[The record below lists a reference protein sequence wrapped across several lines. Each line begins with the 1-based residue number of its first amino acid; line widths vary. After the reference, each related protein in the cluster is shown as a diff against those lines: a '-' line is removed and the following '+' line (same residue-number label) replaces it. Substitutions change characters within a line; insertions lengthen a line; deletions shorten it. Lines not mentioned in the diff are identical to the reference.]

1 VLSRQVIT
9 TTLVQAFSRRARQ
22 CICAYHALHDQQQ
35 TGTDSATDS
44 KITVP
49 LIEKLVKK
57 FKTHCAVIDFDNRFV
72 AATVKMEE
80 GEDAN

>member
-1 VLSRQVIT
+1 
-9 TTLVQAFSRRARQ
+9 
-22 CICAYHALHDQQQ
+22 LHDQQQ
-35 TGTDSATDS
+35 TGTDSVTDS

-57 FKTHCAVIDFDNRFV
+57 FKTHRAVIDFDNRFV

-80 GEDAN
+80 REDAN

>member
-1 VLSRQVIT
+1 
-9 TTLVQAFSRRARQ
+9 
-22 CICAYHALHDQQQ
+22 LHDQQQ

-57 FKTHCAVIDFDNRFV
+57 FKTHHAVIDFDNRFV
-72 AATVKMEE
+72 ATMVKMEE